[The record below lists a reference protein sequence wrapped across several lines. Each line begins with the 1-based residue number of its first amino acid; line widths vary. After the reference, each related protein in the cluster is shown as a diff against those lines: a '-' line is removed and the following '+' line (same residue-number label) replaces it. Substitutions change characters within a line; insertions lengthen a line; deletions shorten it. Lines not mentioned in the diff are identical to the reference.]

1 MDLKAKL
8 SEELT
13 HAMKQKDTVKVSTL
27 RMLISSVRNKEIEKK
42 KDLVD
47 NDVMEVIQAEAKRR
61 RESIEQYRNA
71 NRADLADKEDF
82 ELKVLMSYLPEA
94 MSEAQL
100 REVVQKAVQESGAK
114 GPQDTG
120 KVMSVLM
127 PQIKGRGVDGKQAQQ
142 LVQQLLKP

>member
-8 SEELT
+8 SEDLT
-13 HAMKQKDTVKVSTL
+13 HAMKQKETVKVSTL

-42 KDLVD
+42 KDLAES
-47 NDVMEVIQAEAKRR
+47 DVMEVIHAEAKRR
-61 RESIEQYRNA
+61 RESIEQYRQA
-71 NRADLADKEDF
+71 NRADLADKEDS
-82 ELKVLMSYLPEA
+82 ELKVLMGYLPEA

-100 REVVQKAVQESGAK
+100 RDVVQLAVKESGAK

-127 PQIKGRGVDGKQAQQ
+127 PKIKGRGVDGKQAQQ
-142 LVQQLLKP
+142 VVQQLLKS